1 MTSGELAEQHAREYL
16 QQQGLTFVTANVR
29 YKFGE
34 IDLIMKQQQTLVFVE
49 VKYRKT
55 QAFGGAINA
64 LSAKQI
70 NRIRLS
76 ANAYLQQQGINPPC
90 RFDVIAI
97 NNTQISWIQGCF

>member
-1 MTSGELAEQHAREYL
+1 MTSGELAEQQAREYL
-16 QQQGLTFVTANVR
+16 QQQGLIFVTANVR

-49 VKYRKT
+49 VKYRQS

-70 NRIRLS
+70 HRIRQENSKDDSSSKL
-76 ANAYLQQQGINPPC
+76 AEHCHEFYL
-90 RFDVIAI
+90 A
-97 NNTQISWIQGCF
+97 